1 MALGQKE
8 RGFLAWGISRA
19 REGYRPLDITN
30 SFASEMLPMVQN
42 NIDLILD
49 LAARVGW
56 ILFAIYLV
64 TVVLITVRQEGWVPA
79 VIRIF
84 SFRVLLPLLLALGIQ
99 LLALAIVFVLPQ
111 EVGVIV
117 SVISPGGIRPQPV
130 RAGLH
135 WIVPF
140 LEDDVKYPTYWQTYT
155 MSSTP
160 GEGNRV
166 ADDSIR
172 SRTSDGQEVSLD
184 ASVIFKVD
192 ENQAVTIHVDWQE
205 RYAEDFV
212 RPVVRA
218 VVRRQV
224 SQFTAREVNSS
235 SRKDLEAALDQI
247 LAREFGDKGLVLD
260 QFLLRDIAF
269 TPEYSDAVESK
280 QVALEGKVQTEYE
293 AIQMQNLATGRA
305 EAVKIEAKARA
316 EAITI
321 EAKAKAEAL
330 NMIGLALAENRD
342 LLTYEYVQK
351 LSPNIRVMLVPST
364 SPLILSIPDMET
376 MNEFTSTETISN
388 TTPITSTVTVP

>member
-1 MALGQKE
+1 M
-8 RGFLAWGISRA
+8 
-19 REGYRPLDITN
+19 
-30 SFASEMLPMVQN
+30 
-42 NIDLILD
+42 
-49 LAARVGW
+49 
-56 ILFAIYLV
+56 
-64 TVVLITVRQEGWVPA
+64 
-79 VIRIF
+79 
-84 SFRVLLPLLLALGIQ
+84 
-99 LLALAIVFVLPQ
+99 
-111 EVGVIV
+111 
-117 SVISPGGIRPQPV
+117 
-130 RAGLH
+130 
-135 WIVPF
+135 
-140 LEDDVKYPTYWQTYT
+140 
-155 MSSTP
+155 
-160 GEGNRV
+160 
-166 ADDSIR
+166 
-172 SRTSDGQEVSLD
+172 
-184 ASVIFKVD
+184 
-192 ENQAVTIHVDWQE
+192 DWQE

>member
-1 MALGQKE
+1 
-8 RGFLAWGISRA
+8 
-19 REGYRPLDITN
+19 
-30 SFASEMLPMVQN
+30 MVQN

-56 ILFAIYLV
+56 GLFAVYVITVLLV
-64 TVVLITVRQEGWVPA
+64 TVRQEGWVPA
-79 VIRIF
+79 LIRLF
-84 SFRVLLPLLLALGIQ
+84 SYRVLLPLLLAIGIQ

-111 EVGVIV
+111 QVGVIV

-160 GEGNRV
+160 GEGQRM

-218 VVRRQV
+218 IVRRQV

-235 SRKDLEAALDQI
+235 ARKDLEAALGQV
-247 LAREFGDKGLVLD
+247 LSQEFSDKGLVLD

-269 TPEYSDAVESK
+269 SPEYADAVENK
-280 QVALEGKVQTEYE
+280 QVALEGQVQTEYE
-293 AIQMQNLATGRA
+293 AIQIENLATGRA
-305 EAVKIEAKARA
+305 EAIKIEAKARA
-316 EAITI
+316 EAITV

-330 NMIGLALAENRD
+330 DMIGLALAGNRD

-364 SPLILSIPDMET
+364 SPLILSIPDMEA
-376 MNEFTSTETISN
+376 MSEFTATETISS
-388 TTPITSTVTVP
+388 TMPITSTVTVP